1 MTALVVREARPADVD
16 AVVPLMHESS
26 RALLD
31 FSFGVA
37 GRDPRAVLRRDFL
50 AGRGVFGCAHQ
61 TVVEGAGF
69 VVATMTTYPGR
80 RYRWLTLATALSAAR
95 ELGLVGFVRFV
106 ARSLAVA
113 PLFAPPRPGALF
125 LANAC
130 VAESHRGR
138 GLFSKL
144 LAHAVDGA
152 RAAGLDAVE
161 LDVSFGNARA
171 QAAYEHLGFRVI
183 GERAYTGRHEI
194 DGFRRMQL
202 ALR

>member
-1 MTALVVREARPADVD
+1 
-16 AVVPLMHESS
+16 MHESS
-26 RALLD
+26 RALID

-37 GRDPRAVLRRDFL
+37 RRDPRAVLRRDFL

-61 TVVEGAGF
+61 TVIEGGGS

-80 RYRWLTLATALSAAR
+80 RYRALTFATTLSAGL

-113 PLFAPPRPGALF
+113 PLFAPPRPDALF

-130 VAESHRGR
+130 VAESHRGC

-144 LAHAVDGA
+144 LAHAVERA
-152 RAAGLDAVE
+152 RAAGLEAVE
-161 LDVSFGNARA
+161 LDVSFGNTGA
-171 QAAYEHLGFRVI
+171 QAAYQHLGFRVV
-183 GERAYTGRHEI
+183 GERAYRGRHPI
-194 DGFRRMQL
+194 DGFRRMRL